1 MSHELEHTLL
11 AVLFA
16 VGEPISAERI
26 ASALEL
32 EAETVRGLLERLRDA
47 LDERDGALG
56 LLKLGNQYQLATR
69 ERHTPAI
76 RKVLAEKRN
85 VPLTPASL
93 EVLAAVAYN
102 QPVTR
107 AYIEQ
112 VRGVD
117 SSGIVTSLVE
127 KGLLEEAGRLE
138 LPGRPIA
145 YRTTAHFLRTFGLS
159 GLEELPLSADEPAA
173 DEELSDELLDGQ
185 LGFDLPSEESGA
197 L

>member
-1 MSHELEHTLL
+1 MSDLEKTLL

-16 VGEPISAERI
+16 SGDPVSPERL
-26 ASALEL
+26 APALEIEPA
-32 EAETVRGLLERLRDA
+32 EARALLEQLGRRLAEEKSPLQVLR
-47 LDERDGALG
+47 LG
-56 LLKLGNQYQLATR
+56 GEYQLSTR
-69 ERHTPAI
+69 EEYTPVI
-76 RKVLAEKRN
+76 RRALAEKRN
-85 VPLTPASL
+85 VPLSQAAL

-107 AYIEQ
+107 AYVEQ

-117 SSGIVTSLVE
+117 SSAVISSLTE

-159 GLEELPLSADEPAA
+159 SLDELPVSAGEDETETEPGE
-173 DEELSDELLDGQ
+173 DVLDGQ
-185 LGFDLPSEESGA
+185 VSFDG
-197 L
+197 